1 MTSSPPSSRSTF
13 LSEGPYPSDHISD
26 SSIRTGSSSTFFQGS
41 ITHTG
46 DDLSPRK
53 SQLLGPKNA
62 RNSIRLSDTRSSSSA
77 LRPLPRTSDTGL
89 TGSSSQFSE
98 IVSASSNSNISSSRR
113 SGGSMIYEPS
123 TANVSRRRS
132 KILEGIPKA
141 HLKPPKQLHGR
152 EEEIPK
158 LLNAVLFRPD
168 DDNNEAKDNYNHS
181 SSQRNKVVLVSGA
194 SGSGKTALVEEI
206 LGSKQFVATSKDGEG
221 GSNSPVCVIRGKF
234 DYSQRQVPYAGI
246 TQALRQLCEHYKAR
260 NTISDQQRQ
269 DLLQVL
275 GGSIDAVKQL
285 LPGFSDL
292 VDFGKQQQKQE
303 EQQDKESRTENENP
317 AETSS
322 GSHLTEASQRFR
334 FGIQNFLWTLAT
346 WNSPQGIVMFLDDL
360 QFADLESFQLL
371 EALMDTNAAPK
382 EARLTLVGCY
392 RDDEQTTMLTSW
404 MDGLENEERDIT
416 RISLSNLTLEATN
429 GLVADVLRMD
439 IDDDKALIEE
449 LASVVHSKTLGNPF
463 FVLEF
468 LKALH
473 RSEILSFDVMKLSWS
488 WNKTQLQEETAA
500 TDNVIEYMKR
510 QMASLPKDLRDFLPY
525 AACLGSTFS
534 SRQLDTVFTAC
545 QEEGI
550 GWNVTT
556 SYWLEYCVTSGFISP
571 LEYDSLYRWAHDKVQ
586 EAAFSL
592 LPPDEVESV
601 QFHVGLQLLENQSP
615 IQTREN
621 VLAVASLLIKGLAKR
636 SDMDEQKCLEVA
648 KVCLEAG
655 HTLMISAA
663 FSEAVIYLDAGIMF
677 LPTNHWEIDRVL
689 SLELYTSAAES
700 ESLAGDGHR
709 IEQYCYE
716 VINQKNVSMTEKF
729 RAYDVL
735 ITLTWG
741 KKNDY
746 QRASDMAVH
755 VLAELGCELPKRMQ
769 MFHVLSGIIKMKK
782 TMKKFGPDAILSHKE
797 MTEYS
802 KVQSMVMLDRLATVA
817 YQLKSP
823 YLPLAILKSFSW
835 SIKYGVSEYS
845 PSAFALV
852 ALVLMAQLKVCS
864 IMLFSLI

>member
-1 MTSSPPSSRSTF
+1 MTSSPPSSPTSSDRPF
-13 LSEGPYPSDHISD
+13 PSDTSFRTE
-26 SSIRTGSSSTFFQGS
+26 SSSSFYKGSS
-41 ITHTG
+41 TG
-46 DDLSPRK
+46 DESRDLSRN
-53 SQLLGPKNA
+53 SQLLGPRNA
-62 RNSIRLSDTRSSSSA
+62 RNSIRLSDIRSSSSA
-77 LRPLPRTSDTGL
+77 LRPLPRTSTSRL
-89 TGSSSQFSE
+89 SGSSGQFSE
-98 IVSASSNSNISSSRR
+98 IGSDSSLRR

-123 TANVSRRRS
+123 TASVSRRRS
-132 KILEGIPKA
+132 KILEGFPKA

-152 EEEIPK
+152 EEDTLK
-158 LLNAVLFRPD
+158 LLTAVLFRVD
-168 DDNNEAKDNYNHS
+168 ENNEEKDNNNHS
-181 SSQRNKVVLVSGA
+181 NRQRNKVVLVSGA

-206 LGSKQFVATSKDGEG
+206 LGSKQLVATSKDGD
-221 GSNSPVCVIRGKF
+221 SPACVIRGKF

-269 DLLQVL
+269 ELLEAL

-292 VDFGKQQQKQE
+292 VDLGNQE
-303 EQQDKESRTENENP
+303 QREEERHVQGSSTDNERP
-317 AETSS
+317 IETSS

-371 EALMDTNAAPK
+371 ESLMDTNAAPK

-404 MDGLENEERDIT
+404 MDGLISEEEGDIT
-416 RISLSNLTLEATN
+416 RISLSNLSLEATN

-439 IDDDKALIEE
+439 IDDDKANIEE

-463 FVLEF
+463 FVMEF
-468 LKALH
+468 LKTLQ
-473 RSEILSFDVMKLSWS
+473 RSEILSFDIMKLSWS
-488 WNKTQLQEETAA
+488 WNKDQLQEETAA

-510 QMASLPKDLRDFLPY
+510 QMTSLPKDLCDFLPY

-601 QFHVGLQLLENQSP
+601 QFHVGEILLENQTP

-621 VLAVASLLIKGLAKR
+621 VLAVASLLIKGQSKR

-677 LPTNHWEIDRVL
+677 LPANHWEIDRVL

-709 IEQYCYE
+709 IEKYCYE
-716 VINQKNVSMTEKF
+716 VINQKNASMTEKF

-746 QRASDMAVH
+746 QGASDMAVH
-755 VLAELGCELPKRMQ
+755 VLAELGCKLPKRMQ
-769 MFHVLSGIIKMKK
+769 LFHVLSGIIKMKK

-797 MTEYS
+797 MTEYP

-823 YLPLAILKSFSW
+823 YLPLAILKSFNW
-835 SIKYGVSEYS
+835 SIKYGISEYS

-864 IMLFSLI
+864 VHVMLCLFDLIRIIN